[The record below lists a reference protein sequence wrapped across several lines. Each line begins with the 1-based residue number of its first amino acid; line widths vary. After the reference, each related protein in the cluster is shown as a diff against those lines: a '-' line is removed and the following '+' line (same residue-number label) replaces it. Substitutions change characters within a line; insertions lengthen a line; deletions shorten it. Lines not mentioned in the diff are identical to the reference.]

1 MYGTLWYIGS
11 HSVIAVGSIRRRI
24 TNRNDFL
31 GREWPLE
38 KDFNSSEALRAVS
51 VIKAL
56 FHLDLCD
63 LSVVMVESF
72 VVSQGVKGEFTQ
84 IVDIGMAPKILL
96 ATGLVRKSIPKLHC
110 DNNLVGNSR
119 ERFLL

>member
-1 MYGTLWYIGS
+1 MVGWFTCA